1 MALSE
6 APTARVDGKTGGG
19 AATIRSLSGEVRR
32 LIETRAFEDWPV
44 EKLLAWSIESFH
56 PRLALSA
63 SFGAPEGMALLHMMH
78 EIEPASRVFVLDT
91 GRMHEATYDLMD
103 RVRDRYDKDVEIVF
117 PQADEVQDL
126 VRRKGVNLFYESLE
140 NRQSCCYVRKVA
152 PMHRFVTDHL
162 DAYVSGLRRDQN
174 ANRADTPKV
183 ALDPGNGGVVKV
195 NPLADWSRDQVWEY
209 VEQHDVPVNRLHKA
223 GYPSVGCAPCTRAV
237 PHGGDE
243 RDGRWW
249 WENDDTKECGLHITE
264 EQQGGS
270 GI

>member
-6 APTARVDGKTGGG
+6 ALQTAESGNV
-19 AATIRSLSGEVRR
+19 ATIQPLSREVRR
-32 LIETRAFEDWPV
+32 QVEMRALEDWQPEKILNWAV
-44 EKLLAWSIESFH
+44 ENFH

-63 SFGAPEGMALLHMMH
+63 SFGAPEGMLLLHMMH

-91 GRMHEATYDLMD
+91 GRMHAATYDLVD
-103 RVRDRYDKDVEIVF
+103 RVRDRYGKAVEIVF
-117 PQADEVQDL
+117 PQADEVEEM
-126 VRRKGVNLFYESLE
+126 VRSNGANLFYESLDH
-140 NRQSCCYVRKVA
+140 RKRCCYVRKLA
-152 PMHRFVTDHL
+152 PMRRFVEEHL

-183 ALDPGNGGVVKV
+183 TIDSANGDVVKL
-195 NPLADWSRDQVWEY
+195 NPLADWSRDEVWEY
-209 VEQHDVPVNRLHKA
+209 VEQHDVPVNRLHQA

-237 PHGGDE
+237 PHGGEE

-249 WENDDTKECGLHITE
+249 WESDGTKECGLHVTE
-264 EQQGGS
+264 EQSHGS